1 MRADAGGAAGGGAAG
16 NDDLYMSVNGTSAGV
31 LSDGAPYWKCF
42 IDTLRTT
49 HFQDAKT
56 CNVKVEQ

>member
-42 IDTLRTT
+42 IFFSGTT

-56 CNVKVEQ
+56 SNLNVEQ